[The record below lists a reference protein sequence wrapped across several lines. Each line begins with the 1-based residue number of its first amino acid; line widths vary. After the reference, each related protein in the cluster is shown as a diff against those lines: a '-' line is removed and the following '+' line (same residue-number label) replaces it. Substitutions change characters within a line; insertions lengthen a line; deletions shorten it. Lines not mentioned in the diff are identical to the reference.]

1 MIDSKKIKAIAF
13 DFGGTL
19 DSPFMHWM
27 DIYIRLYT
35 EELHLNLTAERFRDS
50 YIYAEQ
56 MMERMQLVQPFHT
69 LLETQLF
76 KTNLQFEN
84 LIERGILPDTPENR
98 KQLPATAARLVTD
111 FSTHYVEL
119 SKPVLAKLAQHYP
132 LLLVSNYYGNL
143 DKVVTDLGIASWF
156 ISLTDSTLEGVRKPD
171 STLWKLAFDRQG
183 YAPEEVLVV
192 GDSMKNDILPAL
204 SLGCQ
209 AIQGVPASKGF
220 FEEAAGEVHC
230 ISSLTELPVA
240 LF

>member
-98 KQLPATAARLVTD
+98 KQLPATAARLVPD

-143 DKVVTDLGIASWF
+143 EKVVTDLGIASCF
-156 ISLTDSTLEGVRKPD
+156 IS
-171 STLWKLAFDRQG
+171 
-183 YAPEEVLVV
+183 
-192 GDSMKNDILPAL
+192 
-204 SLGCQ
+204 
-209 AIQGVPASKGF
+209 
-220 FEEAAGEVHC
+220 
-230 ISSLTELPVA
+230 
-240 LF
+240 